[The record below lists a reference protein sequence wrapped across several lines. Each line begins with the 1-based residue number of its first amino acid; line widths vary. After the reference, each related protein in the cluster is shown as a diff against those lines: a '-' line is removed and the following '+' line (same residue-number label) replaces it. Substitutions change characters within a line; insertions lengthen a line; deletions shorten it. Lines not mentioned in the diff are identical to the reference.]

1 MFRFILTRRVI
12 ENFKKIEKK
21 IQKIKKIS
29 LWILFN
35 PKYIEGQER
44 EKIKVIVSIRSYP
57 TRNRKFQKNRKKN
70 RKNKKNTFM
79 DSFQS
84 IIHR

>member
-1 MFRFILTRRVI
+1 MFRFVLTRRVI

-21 IQKIKKIS
+21 IQKIKKIP

-70 RKNKKNTFM
+70 SKNKKNTFM